1 MNDFIMDSVTVM
13 YLGTT
18 CLRNEIHV
26 TKIGENEYE
35 RTHTITESSLNEDGL
50 TSSSKVISKLFD
62 VMSSEE
68 ILSWVNKF
76 A

>member
-1 MNDFIMDSVTVM
+1 MTDFTMDSVTIM

-26 TKIGENEYE
+26 TKTGEDEYA
-35 RTHTITESSLNEDGL
+35 RTQTITESSLNEDGL
-50 TSSSKVISKLFD
+50 TSSSKVISQLFD
-62 VMSSEE
+62 VMSGEE
-68 ILSWVNKF
+68 ILSWINEF

>member
-1 MNDFIMDSVTVM
+1 MTDFTMDSVTIM

-26 TKIGENEYE
+26 TKTGEDEYE
-35 RTHTITESSLNEDGL
+35 RTQSVTESSLNEDGL
-50 TSSSKVISKLFD
+50 TSNSKVISKLFD
-62 VMSSEE
+62 VMSGEE
-68 ILSWVNKF
+68 ILSWINES